1 MGRRIRPFEVSNGV
15 GWCVPLPQFR
25 TRSIARCPSSPSGG
39 PSGPGWTKEFLA
51 MVGPE
56 HVMGLAI
63 GNELELLHNHV
74 TRHAAVCCS
83 PPKMIV

>member
-1 MGRRIRPFEVSNGV
+1 MWKPKSTVQHDIGWPGEGRQDGAMV
-15 GWCVPLPQFR
+15 
-25 TRSIARCPSSPSGG
+25 APS
-39 PSGPGWTKEFLA
+39 GWTKEFLA

-74 TRHAAVCCS
+74 PRQQNAC
-83 PPKMIV
+83 

>member
-1 MGRRIRPFEVSNGV
+1 
-15 GWCVPLPQFR
+15 
-25 TRSIARCPSSPSGG
+25 
-39 PSGPGWTKEFLA
+39 

-74 TRHAAVCCS
+74 TRHAAQADSMLMIYWCS
-83 PPKMIV
+83 DLR